1 MLDYP
6 EGVFGFQGRSGFP
19 LNWRML
25 QPLTWDKG
33 GILMGSG
40 QMVMIMNMMLNQVR
54 DITHV
59 IHCCPSTPCPYRS
72 RVRVLTTC
80 TRSRH
85 DNQVGE
91 DEVEERLFK

>member
-1 MLDYP
+1 MLDYS

-40 QMVMIMNMMLNQVR
+40 QKVMIMNMMLNQV
-54 DITHV
+54 
-59 IHCCPSTPCPYRS
+59 
-72 RVRVLTTC
+72 
-80 TRSRH
+80 
-85 DNQVGE
+85 
-91 DEVEERLFK
+91 